1 MLVNIQAIQA
11 LVNQIISTERKT
23 AELIAL
29 QEYIGSQVETLRGSL
44 KELNCTV
51 TASSIM
57 QGIFNIVK
65 AKQTDASIVRV
76 LDLTE

>member
-1 MLVNIQAIQA
+1 LLVKIQAIQA
-11 LVNQIISTERKT
+11 LVNHIVSTERKT
-23 AELIAL
+23 GELIAL
-29 QEYIGSQVETLRGSL
+29 QQYISSQVETLRGSL

-51 TASSIM
+51 TTSSIM

-65 AKQTDASIVRV
+65 SKQTDASIVRV